1 MDSVQ
6 DPSKLRSVRTTCLV
20 STVKGSGVLF
30 AVGTMLGALALVG
43 CGERSELL
51 GVVPSEAADGGAA
64 GAGSRPHFEPAQLVA
79 ALNVPDA
86 DDEAPTL
93 TADLLEIYFMS
104 ARGGTRHLWAS
115 TRASPSDAWQA
126 PHQVSELDTDTYE
139 FTPSVSLDGLR
150 LWFCVGST
158 PTSVWFSTRASRSDP
173 WNAPVL
179 LTDLVPPSGTQEVNS
194 PSLDKSETMLGVSL
208 RGTGTAGWDLYTATR
223 TSTDDAWSPLI
234 ALGGVNEASKEYD
247 PALGNEGTELF
258 FSSSRSGMDD
268 LFWSQRGTRS
278 EAFAAPIALDE
289 LNTPDFKEFDPFF
302 ALDRSLI
309 FFASNRGGYS
319 DIYQAAR
326 SEP

>member
-1 MDSVQ
+1 MTR
-6 DPSKLRSVRTTCLV
+6 LAA
-20 STVKGSGVLF
+20 TVKRSGLLS
-30 AVGTMLGALALVG
+30 AIGITLGALALVG

-64 GAGSRPHFEPAQLVA
+64 GADSRPHFEPAELVA

-115 TRASPSDAWQA
+115 TRASLSEAWQA
-126 PHQVSELDTDTYE
+126 PHQVSELDTDSYE

-173 WNAPVL
+173 WSAPVL

-194 PSLDKSETMLGVSL
+194 PSLDESETILGVSL
-208 RGTGTAGWDLYTATR
+208 RGTGTAAWDLYTATR
-223 TSTDDAWSPLI
+223 ASTDDVWSALT

-268 LFWSQRGTRS
+268 LFWSQRATNA
-278 EAFAAPIALDE
+278 EAFAAPVALDE

-302 ALDRSLI
+302 ALDRSVI

-319 DIYQAAR
+319 DIYQAAQ
-326 SEP
+326 SEH

>member
-1 MDSVQ
+1 MARMTRPVAMGKRSC
-6 DPSKLRSVRTTCLV
+6 LR
-20 STVKGSGVLF
+20 F
-30 AVGTMLGALALVG
+30 AVGIALGALALVG

-51 GVVPSEAADGGAA
+51 GVLPSGAADGGAA
-64 GAGSRPHFEPAQLVA
+64 GADSRPHFEPAELVA

-115 TRASPSDAWQA
+115 TRASLSEPWQA
-126 PHQVSELDTDTYE
+126 PHQVSELDTDSYE

-150 LWFCVGST
+150 LWLCVGSA
-158 PTSVWFSTRASRSDP
+158 PTRVWFSTRASRSDP
-173 WNAPVL
+173 WNAPAL
-179 LTDLVPPSGTQEVNS
+179 LADLVPPSGTQEVNS
-194 PSLDKSETMLGVSL
+194 PSLDESETMLGVSL

-223 TSTDDAWSPLI
+223 ASTDQAWSALT
-234 ALGGVNEASKEYD
+234 ALGGVNGVSNEYD
-247 PALGNEGTELF
+247 PALGNQGTELF

-268 LFWSQRGTRS
+268 LFWSQRASIS
-278 EAFAAPIALDE
+278 EAFSAPEALDE

-302 ALDRSLI
+302 ALDRSVL
-309 FFASNRGGYS
+309 FFASNRRGYS
-319 DIYQAAR
+319 DIYQASR